1 MPLPIDAR
9 RLRVLDMVNWRKAI
23 EGYLQDLD
31 NRIAGRASASAGQVV
46 GWPIDTAIPVG
57 WLDANGQ
64 VVAIADHANL
74 YAVIGTTFNTGGE
87 GAGNFRVPNYP
98 PPFTDGVWIIRG

>member
-9 RLRVLDMVNWRKAI
+9 RLRPLDMLNWRKAV

-31 NRIAGRASASAGQVV
+31 NRIASRGTASAGQVV
-46 GWPIDTAIPVG
+46 GWPNTTIPGG
-57 WLDANGQ
+57 WLRANGQ
-64 VVAIADHANL
+64 VVAIDAHPNL
-74 YAVIGTTFNTGGE
+74 YDVIGTDFNTGGE

-98 PPFTDGVWIIRG
+98 APFTDGVWIIRG